1 MESLSKN
8 WITESHIDFEYKKYI
23 LLAYLQHVSDNF
35 TEHRLYPFLSDLVE
49 HYRNLKVLKDNK
61 KNLLESFP
69 ARAKAVDFEQ
79 FKIIYEKL
87 AEDDSLIQEIENII
101 DYSIPQMEFYLK
113 EGKKIYDVIEES
125 LKISAVG
132 IVPLNNESGYLFLKH
147 AMQPDTKVYEF
158 HISIFENPAERY
170 RGIHVQYITS
180 YEKSLL
186 NTFESIKSDLLLYNK
201 HLPNPATYVI
211 ESEMLI
217 PFEETFLPMAK
228 RALVKRVAGFA

>member
-8 WITESHIDFEYKKYI
+8 WITESHIDFEYKKYL

-61 KNLLESFP
+61 KNLFESFP
-69 ARAKAVDFEQ
+69 GRAKTVDFEQ

-87 AEDDSLIQEIENII
+87 AEDDSLIREIETII

-113 EGKKIYDVIEES
+113 EGKKIYDLIEEN
-125 LKISAVG
+125 LKIFSVG
-132 IVPLNNESGYLFLKH
+132 IVPLNNESGYLFLK
-147 AMQPDTKVYEF
+147 QGLDTDTKVYEF

-170 RGIHVQYITS
+170 RGIHVQYITT

-186 NTFESIKSDLLLYNK
+186 NTFESIKSDLLTYNK

>member
-1 MESLSKN
+1 MDTLSKN

-23 LLAYLQHVSDNF
+23 LLAYLQNVSDQF

-61 KNLLESFP
+61 KNLFESFP
-69 ARAKAVDFEQ
+69 GRAKSVDFEQ

-87 AEDDSLIQEIENII
+87 AEDDSLIREIENII

-113 EGKKIYDVIEES
+113 EGRKIYDFIEDH
-125 LKISAVG
+125 LKIFSVG
-132 IVPLNNESGYLFLKH
+132 IVPLNNEYGYLFLKQGT
-147 AMQPDTKVYEF
+147 AADTKVYEY
-158 HISIFENPAERY
+158 HISIFENPVERY
-170 RGIHVQYITS
+170 RGIHVQFVAN
-180 YEKSLL
+180 YEKSLM

-201 HLPNPATYVI
+201 KLPNPATYVI
-211 ESEMLI
+211 ETEMTI

-228 RALVKRVAGFA
+228 RVLVKRVVGAA

>member
-1 MESLSKN
+1 METLSKN
-8 WITESHIDFEYKKYI
+8 WITESHIDFEYKKYV

-49 HYRNLKVLKDNK
+49 HYRSLKVLKDNK
-61 KNLLESFP
+61 KSLFESFT
-69 ARAKAVDFEQ
+69 ARAKTIDLEE

-87 AEDDSLIQEIENII
+87 AEDDTLIQEIESII

-113 EGKKIYDVIEES
+113 EGKKIYDGIEDQ
-125 LKISAVG
+125 LKIFSVG
-132 IVPLNNESGYLFLKH
+132 IVPLNNEAGYLFLKRDVDN
-147 AMQPDTKVYEF
+147 DTKVYEY
-158 HISIFENPAERY
+158 HITIFENPTERF
-170 RGIHVQYITS
+170 RGIHVQYMMS

-201 HLPNPATYVI
+201 SLPNPATYVI
-211 ESEMLI
+211 ETGLII

>member
-61 KNLLESFP
+61 KNLFESFP
-69 ARAKAVDFEQ
+69 SRAKTVDFEE

-87 AEDDSLIQEIENII
+87 AEDDSLIQEIESII
-101 DYSIPQMEFYLK
+101 DYSIPQLEYYLK
-113 EGKKIYDVIEES
+113 EGKKIYDLIEEN
-125 LKISAVG
+125 LKIFSVG
-132 IVPLNNESGYLFLKH
+132 IVPLNNENGYLFLKQGMN
-147 AMQPDTKVYEF
+147 ADTKVYEF
-158 HISIFENPAERY
+158 HISIFENPSERY
-170 RGIHVQYITS
+170 RGIHVQYVTS

-186 NTFESIKSDLLLYNK
+186 NTFESIKSDLLVYNK

-211 ESEMLI
+211 ETEMLI
-217 PFEETFLPMAK
+217 PFEETFLPLAK

>member
-35 TEHRLYPFLSDLVE
+35 TEQRLYPFLADLVE

-61 KNLLESFP
+61 KNLFESFP
-69 ARAKAVDFEQ
+69 SRAKTVDFEQ

-87 AEDDSLIQEIENII
+87 AEDDSLIQEVENII

-113 EGKKIYDVIEES
+113 EGKKIYDFIEEH
-125 LKISAVG
+125 LKIFSVG
-132 IVPLNNESGYLFLKH
+132 IVPLNNESGYLFLKQG
-147 AMQPDTKVYEF
+147 ALADTKVYEY
-158 HISIFENPAERY
+158 HISIFESPAERY
-170 RGIHVQYITS
+170 RGIHIHYVKS
-180 YEKSLL
+180 YEKNLL
-186 NTFESIKSDLLLYNK
+186 NTFESIKSDLLIYNK
-201 HLPNPATYVI
+201 TLPNPATYVI
-211 ESEMLI
+211 ETEMTI
-217 PFEETFLPMAK
+217 PFEETFLPVAK